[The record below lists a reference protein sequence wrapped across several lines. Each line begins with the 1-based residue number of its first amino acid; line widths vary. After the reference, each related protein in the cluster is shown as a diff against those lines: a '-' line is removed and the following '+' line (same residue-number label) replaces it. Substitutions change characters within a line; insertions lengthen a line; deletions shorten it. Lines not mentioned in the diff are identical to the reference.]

1 MATVVN
7 NPSDTGS
14 NGLGLVLGVILVL
27 AVLFLFFV
35 YGLPRLTGGAGSGT
49 GAQVNLP
56 STVNV
61 QSK

>member
-14 NGLGLVLGVILVL
+14 NGMGLILGVLLLLVI
-27 AVLFLFFV
+27 AFLFFV
-35 YGLPRLTGGAGSGT
+35 YGLPMLNGGAGT

-56 STVNV
+56 SSVNV
-61 QSK
+61 NTGK